1 MPDLGTL
8 TFTIPAYY
16 LGDGTYSGSTTISQ
30 NYLYDYDSGYY
41 SGTTNGINPTY
52 SHTGYTNT
60 SAHVHTGYTN
70 GQYFSYTGFSYVG
83 IGSSRLSELK
93 KYGSTGYTQNLL
105 FSSSTENESTIYL
118 TGYTFTYIGKPGT
131 TTILQYYDRS
141 DGFTE
146 IRGNTTGFTKE
157 EVFNYALTRNE
168 HFLGFVEQ
176 PTVFS
181 DIFVERGKQG
191 VMERNFR
198 LSEVDSMGELSVYG
212 NGYFKV
218 RKQ

>member
-1 MPDLGTL
+1 MPDFGTL
-8 TFTIPAYY
+8 TFTIPAYF
-16 LGDGTYSGSTTISQ
+16 LEDGTYVAPTGTTQ
-30 NYLYDYDSGYY
+30 NYLNDYDSGYY

-70 GQYFSYTGFSYVG
+70 DQYFSYTGFSYVG

-93 KYGSTGYTQNLL
+93 KYGSTGYTQTLTTGTTL
-105 FSSSTENESTIYL
+105 DGAVY
-118 TGYTFTYIGKPGT
+118 TGYTFTYSGKTGT
-131 TTILQYYDRS
+131 TTTLQYYDRS
-141 DGFTE
+141 DGYTE

-157 EVFNYALTRNE
+157 EVINYALTRNE

-176 PTVFS
+176 PTVYS
-181 DIFVERGKQG
+181 DVFVERGKQG
-191 VMERNFR
+191 VMEKNFR
-198 LSEVDSMGELSVYG
+198 LSEIDSMGELSVYG
-212 NGYFKV
+212 NGYFKI

>member
-52 SHTGYTNT
+52 SHTGYTT
-60 SAHVHTGYTN
+60 
-70 GQYFSYTGFSYVG
+70 FSYIG
-83 IGSSRLSELK
+83 IGTSRLSELK
-93 KYGSTGYTQNLL
+93 KYGKTGYTQTLTSGSMSDGVL
-105 FSSSTENESTIYL
+105 Y
-118 TGYTFTYIGKPGT
+118 TGYTFIYSGKTGT
-131 TTILQYYDRS
+131 TTTLQYFDRF
-141 DGFTE
+141 DGFTQ
-146 IRGNTTGFTKE
+146 ITGNTTGFTKE
-157 EVFNYALTRNE
+157 EVINYALTRNE

>member
-60 SAHVHTGYTN
+60 SAHVHTGHTN

-93 KYGSTGYTQNLL
+93 KYGSTGYIQTLTSGSMSDGTL
-105 FSSSTENESTIYL
+105 Y
-118 TGYTFTYIGKPGT
+118 TGYTFSYSGNGT
-131 TTILQYYDRS
+131 SAILQYYDRS
-141 DGFTE
+141 DGFTQ
-146 IRGNTTGFTKE
+146 ITGNTIGFKKE
-157 EVFNYALTRNE
+157 EVINYALTRNE

-198 LSEVDSMGELSVYG
+198 LSEVDSMGELTVYG

>member
-30 NYLYDYDSGYY
+30 KYTNSYDSGYY
-41 SGTTNGINPTY
+41 TGTTNGTNR
-52 SHTGYTNT
+52 SLFQTGNT
-60 SAHVHTGYTN
+60 IGSV
-70 GQYFSYTGFSYVG
+70 YTGDTTGVTFTYIG
-83 IGSSRLSELK
+83 IGSSRLTELK
-93 KYGSTGYTQNLL
+93 KYGSSTGYTQTLTSGSMSDGV
-105 FSSSTENESTIYL
+105 FY
-118 TGYTFTYIGKPGT
+118 TGYTFTYSGKTGT
-131 TTILQYYDRS
+131 TTTLQYFDRF
-141 DGFTE
+141 DGFTQ
-146 IRGNTTGFTKE
+146 ITGNTTGFTKE

-191 VMERNFR
+191 VMEKTLR
-198 LSEVDSMGELSVYG
+198 LSEIDSIGEMVNYG
-212 NGYFKV
+212 NGYFNV